1 MLDQRRRCWAGV
13 VQMLYNCF
21 VFTGKCQEI
30 STAIIQRQATACITQ
45 IPKIVDMNDI
55 KNVVFGV
62 LMCNDCG
69 VKYDHTEMYVGLH
82 C

>member
-1 MLDQRRRCWAGV
+1 MLDQRRRRWAGV

-45 IPKIVDMNDI
+45 IPKIVDMND
-55 KNVVFGV
+55 
-62 LMCNDCG
+62 MCNDCG
-69 VKYDHTEMYVGLH
+69 VKYEHTGMYVGLH